1 MDHLECLLNE
11 YLTIQGYIVVCNAK
25 VGKLGHISYCSPE
38 MEPAVSHGSP
48 EYERTSSLG
57 ALGEGANG

>member
-38 MEPAVSHGSP
+38 MEPAVSPAGS
-48 EYERTSSLG
+48 RVITCSC
-57 ALGEGANG
+57 